1 MPDRSAY
8 IFVCPKRPGDTT
20 VALRHHEQFVPRG
33 EKILLSDEDYER
45 LKDYYE
51 LTPVATTSRPSPTP
65 VVPAPTPVATTPSE
79 PAATSVPRSSIP
91 VKPSPDDES
100 PNAAL

>member
-45 LKDYYE
+45 LKDHYE
-51 LTPVATTSRPSPTP
+51 LTPVAIPSP
-65 VVPAPTPVATTPSE
+65 PAAPAATTPSE

-91 VKPSPDDES
+91 VKPSADDES
-100 PNAAL
+100 PNTAL

>member
-51 LTPVATTSRPSPTP
+51 LTPVATPSA
-65 VVPAPTPVATTPSE
+65 PAAPAATTPSE

-91 VKPSPDDES
+91 VKPSADDES
-100 PNAAL
+100 PNTAL

>member
-51 LTPVATTSRPSPTP
+51 LTPVATTQQPFPHLNRFGAE
-65 VVPAPTPVATTPSE
+65 PAETTPSE